1 MYRETWWCN
10 VWFRWDVDQSSCG
23 FSACG
28 PTWSGHFEDKKITD
42 VFFYVPNIPT
52 STRIHGAS
60 LCQRRCLGDLF
71 WRCFPVGWMFC
82 RAGLKLFR
90 TSLRGLQCH
99 IGPSSM
105 LSRHYTG
112 SKLGKI
118 TDKITPIHEFWLVP
132 TFSLGYMM
140 ANCPDFLNE
149 MSQLEYVCQHMGT
162 KPSSLQSIMLNLQVK
177 VLSIPG
183 DTLSPCTT
191 GLPWK

>member
-1 MYRETWWCN
+1 MSNSLSTSAHAFPKVLN
-10 VWFRWDVDQSSCG
+10 VSWNMMVQCMVSLRRWPVELW
-23 FSACG
+23 CG

-42 VFFYVPNIPT
+42 VFFYVPIIPA

-112 SKLGKI
+112 AKSGKI
-118 TDKITPIHEFWLVP
+118 TDIIVIFHEFWLVP
-132 TFSLGYMM
+132 YPFSTGNTVHARCSSVL
-140 ANCPDFLNE
+140 
-149 MSQLEYVCQHMGT
+149 LE
-162 KPSSLQSIMLNLQVK
+162 LR
-177 VLSIPG
+177 
-183 DTLSPCTT
+183 
-191 GLPWK
+191 